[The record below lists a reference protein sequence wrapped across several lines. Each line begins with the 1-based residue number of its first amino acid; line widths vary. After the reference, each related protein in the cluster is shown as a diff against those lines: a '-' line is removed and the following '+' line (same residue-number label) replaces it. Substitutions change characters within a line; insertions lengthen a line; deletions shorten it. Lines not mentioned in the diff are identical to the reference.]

1 MSKLPFQLLTRDPAR
16 RLGSGKEDA
25 EEIKRQPFFKDIDFD
40 DVLNK
45 RIPPPYFPTI
55 VCPLHDNRGMLLLI
69 ILRRTEAPIPAIS
82 TRNSRASNLPSHPC
96 MANYL
101 PATNLN
107 SMGFLG

>member
-1 MSKLPFQLLTRDPAR
+1 MSNSPFQLLTRDPAR

-25 EEIKRQPFFKDIDFD
+25 EEIKRQPFFKDINFD

-55 VCPLHDNRGMLLLI
+55 VCPLHGNRCLLMLT

-82 TRNSRASNLPSHPC
+82 TRNSRASSLPSLPC

-107 SMGFLG
+107 STAFLG